1 MLGLR
6 SALASDFWKISSC
19 VLLRSFA
26 LNALHASRQSSTP
39 GQMEK
44 VDDFLLDILRQHFAL
59 DAAASSNSTAAG
71 NFLLKSEENVISFLN
86 TPDRM
91 ELEFPPL
98 NSYYRRILHRLSR
111 RYNLAHRVEV
121 TNIFNSAS
129 TLRKVYLTKPVGT
142 DLVSAA
148 PLLKCCEWI
157 EEAVAYSGDI
167 KLAGGAIEE
176 DEGQR
181 LKTKAATLS
190 DSKTKTKSPIESA
203 LEKPKFKILK
213 RQSTEE
219 KGGPLAVASSS
230 SEGQSPGCSAL
241 ALSAGGLSLEEREA
255 KYQSVR
261 DRIFEGFTGL
271 PAESTESQPTVAPA
285 AQSVEPV
292 AQSAELVQ
300 TSRPVPLST
309 QSPSQV
315 LNPDAIPFDFT
326 PTASPTPTSTVNH
339 IYLLTSSSAA
349 SLSHS
354 VLTKVLSKFPSGCA
368 VIKSRA
374 LPTDFCFLLVKDC
387 EQEITSSGA
396 NCEIQKWVPEFYL
409 D

>member
-1 MLGLR
+1 
-6 SALASDFWKISSC
+6 
-19 VLLRSFA
+19 
-26 LNALHASRQSSTP
+26 
-39 GQMEK
+39 MEK

-59 DAAASSNSTAAG
+59 DASASSNSTAAG

-157 EEAVAYSGDI
+157 EGAVAYSGDI
-167 KLAGGAIEE
+167 KLAGVAIEE
-176 DEGQR
+176 EEKQ
-181 LKTKAATLS
+181 LKTKVATLS
-190 DSKTKTKSPIESA
+190 DSKTKTKSPIEST

-219 KGGPLAVASSS
+219 KGGPLVVASSS
-230 SEGQSPGCSAL
+230 SEGQSSGCSAL

-271 PAESTESQPTVAPA
+271 PAESTESQATVAPA
-285 AQSVEPV
+285 AQSVEP
-292 AQSAELVQ
+292 AELVQ
-300 TSRPVPLST
+300 TNRPVPLST

-354 VLTKVLSKFPSGCA
+354 ALTKVLSKFPSGCA

-374 LPTDFCFLLVKDC
+374 LPTNFCFLLVKDC